1 MRPVDVL
8 GLNVEAANG
17 GPLVLLREHDAPHR
31 VLPISIGA
39 PEAIAI
45 GLALDRE
52 VPPRPLTHDLLAT
65 FVRDLDARIHHV
77 EVTELRNGTF
87 HAELAVE
94 GPTGERRL
102 DSRPSDAI
110 ALALRVDAPV
120 FVSED
125 VLDEAGAI
133 LAVVTDDDTV
143 EVEIGA
149 EADAEAE
156 IEVDE
161 EAIEAEVAKFRSLL
175 DDLDPAQLTGDDP
188 TDATE
193 STDPTEPTD
202 ATGSTEP
209 TESTDPTEPEDDD
222 PDDPRPG

>member
-31 VLPISIGA
+31 VQPISIGA

-45 GLALDRE
+45 GLALDHE

-65 FVRDLDARIHHV
+65 FVHDLDARVDHV
-77 EVTELRNGTF
+77 EVTALRNGTF
-87 HAELAVE
+87 HAELTVE

-133 LAVVTDDDTV
+133 LAVVTDEDTV
-143 EVEIGA
+143 EAEVEV
-149 EADAEAE
+149 
-156 IEVDE
+156 EVDQ
-161 EAIEAEVAKFRSLL
+161 EAIEAEVARFRTLL
-175 DDLDPAQLTGDDP
+175 DDLDPAQLTGDEPDDADDP
-188 TDATE
+188 GG
-193 STDPTEPTD
+193 PT
-202 ATGSTEP
+202 AQ
-209 TESTDPTEPEDDD
+209 EDDD
-222 PDDPRPG
+222 PDDPPPA

>member
-45 GLALDRE
+45 GLALDHE
-52 VPPRPLTHDLLAT
+52 TPPRPLTHDLLAA
-65 FVRDLDARIHHV
+65 FVRDLDARIDHV

-133 LAVVTDDDTV
+133 LTVVTDEDTIEV
-143 EVEIGA
+143 EVDT
-149 EADAEAE
+149 DAGTEV
-156 IEVDE
+156 EVDE
-161 EAIEAEVAKFRSLL
+161 EAIEAEVARFRTLL

-188 TDATE
+188 TE
-193 STDPTEPTD
+193 PPSEPETDPAEQ
-202 ATGSTEP
+202 
-209 TESTDPTEPEDDD
+209 DDD
-222 PDDPRPG
+222 PDDPPPG

>member
-1 MRPVDVL
+1 MRSVDVL

-45 GLALDRE
+45 GLALDHE
-52 VPPRPLTHDLLAT
+52 TPPRPLTHDLLAT
-65 FVRDLDARIHHV
+65 FVHDLDARVDRV
-77 EVTELRNGTF
+77 EVTELRDGTF
-87 HAELAVE
+87 HAELTVE

-133 LAVVTDDDTV
+133 LAIVTDEDTV
-143 EVEIGA
+143 EVD
-149 EADAEAE
+149 ADSEP
-156 IEVDE
+156 EVDE
-161 EAIEAEVAKFRSLL
+161 EAIEEEVARFRTLL

-188 TDATE
+188 AGADEGA
-193 STDPTEPTD
+193 DR
-202 ATGSTEP
+202 
-209 TESTDPTEPEDDD
+209 DD
-222 PDDPRPG
+222 PDDPKAEGDDAGDPDDPDDPEDRPPA

>member
-1 MRPVDVL
+1 MRPVDIL

-45 GLALDRE
+45 GLALDHE

-65 FVRDLDARIHHV
+65 FVHDLDARVDHV

-87 HAELAVE
+87 HAELTVE

-133 LAVVTDDDTV
+133 LAIVTDEDTV
-143 EVEIGA
+143 EV
-149 EADAEAE
+149 DAEP
-156 IEVDE
+156 EVDE
-161 EAIEAEVAKFRSLL
+161 ETIEAEVARFRTLL

-188 TDATE
+188 D
-193 STDPTEPTD
+193 SPDGPDDPT
-202 ATGSTEP
+202 AR
-209 TESTDPTEPEDDD
+209 EDDD
-222 PDDPRPG
+222 PDEPDDADDPPPA

>member
-45 GLALDRE
+45 GLALDHE

-65 FVRDLDARIHHV
+65 FVRDLDARVDHV

-87 HAELAVE
+87 HAELTVE
-94 GPTGERRL
+94 GPTGQRRL

-143 EVEIGA
+143 EVEID
-149 EADAEAE
+149 ADASTDV
-156 IEVDE
+156 EVDE
-161 EAIEAEVAKFRSLL
+161 EAIEAEVARFRTLL
-175 DDLDPAQLTGDDP
+175 DDLDPAQLTGDD
-188 TDATE
+188 
-193 STDPTEPTD
+193 EPGEAD
-202 ATGSTEP
+202 HRDHPSNQ
-209 TESTDPTEPEDDD
+209 DDD
-222 PDDPRPG
+222 PDDPPPG

>member
-1 MRPVDVL
+1 MRPVDIL

-45 GLALDRE
+45 GLALDHE

-65 FVRDLDARIHHV
+65 FVHDLDARVDHV

-87 HAELAVE
+87 HAELTVE

-133 LAVVTDDDTV
+133 LAIVTDEDTV
-143 EVEIGA
+143 EV
-149 EADAEAE
+149 DAEP
-156 IEVDE
+156 EVDE
-161 EAIEAEVAKFRSLL
+161 ETIEAEVARFRTLL

-188 TDATE
+188 D
-193 STDPTEPTD
+193 SPDGPDDPT
-202 ATGSTEP
+202 AR
-209 TESTDPTEPEDDD
+209 EDDD
-222 PDDPRPG
+222 PDEPEDTDDPPPA

>member
-45 GLALDRE
+45 GLALDHE

-65 FVRDLDARIHHV
+65 FVHDLDARVDHV

-87 HAELAVE
+87 HAELTVE
-94 GPTGERRL
+94 GPNGERRL

-133 LAVVTDDDTV
+133 LAVVTDADTV
-143 EVEIGA
+143 DVEP
-149 EADAEAE
+149 
-156 IEVDE
+156 EVDQ
-161 EAIEAEVAKFRSLL
+161 EAIEAEVARFRTFL
-175 DDLDPAQLTGDDP
+175 DDLDPAELADEEAEAELTEDEADDAGEA
-188 TDATE
+188 D
-193 STDPTEPTD
+193 
-202 ATGSTEP
+202 
-209 TESTDPTEPEDDD
+209 EDDD
-222 PDDPRPG
+222 PDDPPPA

>member
-45 GLALDRE
+45 GLALDHE

-65 FVRDLDARIHHV
+65 FVHDLDARVDHV
-77 EVTELRNGTF
+77 EVTALRNGTF
-87 HAELAVE
+87 HAELTVE

-133 LAVVTDDDTV
+133 LAVVTDEDTV
-143 EVEIGA
+143 EVEA
-149 EADAEAE
+149 EV
-156 IEVDE
+156 EVDQ
-161 EAIEAEVAKFRSLL
+161 EAIEAEVARFRTLL
-175 DDLDPAQLTGDDP
+175 DDLDPAQLTGDEPDDADDP
-188 TDATE
+188 GG
-193 STDPTEPTD
+193 PT
-202 ATGSTEP
+202 AQ
-209 TESTDPTEPEDDD
+209 EDDD
-222 PDDPRPG
+222 PDDPPPA

>member
-45 GLALDRE
+45 GLALDHE

-65 FVRDLDARIHHV
+65 FVHDLDARVDHV
-77 EVTELRNGTF
+77 EVTELRDGTF
-87 HAELAVE
+87 HAELTVE

-133 LAVVTDDDTV
+133 LAVVTDEDTIEV
-143 EVEIGA
+143 EVDS
-149 EADAEAE
+149 DAEV
-156 IEVDE
+156 EVDQE
-161 EAIEAEVAKFRSLL
+161 TIEAEVARFRTLL
-175 DDLDPAQLTGDDP
+175 DDLDPAQLTGD
-188 TDATE
+188 
-193 STDPTEPTD
+193 EPTD
-202 ATGSTEP
+202 GPTDEP
-209 TESTDPTEPEDDD
+209 SEPEDDD
-222 PDDPRPG
+222 PDNPSPA